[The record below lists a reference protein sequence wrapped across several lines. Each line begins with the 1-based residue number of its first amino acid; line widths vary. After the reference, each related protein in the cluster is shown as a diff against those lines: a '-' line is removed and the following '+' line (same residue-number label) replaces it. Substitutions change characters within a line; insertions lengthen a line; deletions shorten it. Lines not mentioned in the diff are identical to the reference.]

1 MSCIIPRPDPQTL
14 FDQLKNMFSSTVL
27 GGGKVIPESNEW
39 YVVANDYAA
48 AEQFYAVADQMWRE
62 TNPETA
68 CCDNLYKMAAR
79 NGVFP
84 KPAAHAEGY
93 AKLTGVPGSLVPP
106 YFEIQTVQGT
116 YVSVGTV
123 PLTIPTSGSLVV
135 RIRALTPGSDM
146 NSAGTVTEGTMTTP
160 APGID
165 ALVQICGGQFCGGAE
180 AETCEQFRKRYLER
194 LAYQP
199 RATQAWLKQVIM
211 EFPCVTR
218 VCVREGSCCRC
229 EPTPNPDCTG
239 FNCKS
244 CGTKMEFYALFDDT
258 FPCGIPPQHI
268 VDDINE
274 WVFGEHQGYG
284 EGQVE
289 IGVCGQIYVP
299 IPLWLDVII
308 DIVGCPSAS
317 QKQIIEEQVRA
328 LFQRICP
335 SMPLRIKQIDLI
347 VASVMGADINS
358 SARFSIIGWEDTP
371 PFYPRDLTWVTAC
384 GDLEP
389 ECDVLPCLNTVN
401 FTNPSAKKP
410 PC

>member
-1 MSCIIPRPDPQTL
+1 
-14 FDQLKNMFSSTVL
+14 
-27 GGGKVIPESNEW
+27 
-39 YVVANDYAA
+39 
-48 AEQFYAVADQMWRE
+48 
-62 TNPETA
+62 
-68 CCDNLYKMAAR
+68 
-79 NGVFP
+79 
-84 KPAAHAEGY
+84 
-93 AKLTGVPGSLVPP
+93 
-106 YFEIQTVQGT
+106 
-116 YVSVGTV
+116 
-123 PLTIPTSGSLVV
+123 
-135 RIRALTPGSDM
+135 
-146 NSAGTVTEGTMTTP
+146 
-160 APGID
+160 
-165 ALVQICGGQFCGGAE
+165 
-180 AETCEQFRKRYLER
+180 
-194 LAYQP
+194 
-199 RATQAWLKQVIM
+199 
-211 EFPCVTR
+211 
-218 VCVREGSCCRC
+218 
-229 EPTPNPDCTG
+229 
-239 FNCKS
+239 
-244 CGTKMEFYALFDDT
+244 MEFYALFDDT